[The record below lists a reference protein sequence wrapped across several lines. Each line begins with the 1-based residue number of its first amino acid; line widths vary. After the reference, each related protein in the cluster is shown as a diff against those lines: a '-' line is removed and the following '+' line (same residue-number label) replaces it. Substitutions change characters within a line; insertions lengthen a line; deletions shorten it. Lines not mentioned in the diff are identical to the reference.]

1 MQFQKGQR
9 GNPAGRPPGARN
21 WATII
26 AETLLQG
33 EAEALTRIVPERA
46 KAGDMAPR
54 AGASIVCCLCPRIAA
69 FCSNFPRSGARPM
82 RPTPGCKSP
91 PKSPRVRS
99 RRRSGRLFQ
108 AVDGVLQ
115 MRQVTDFEER
125 VARLERA
132 AAIAAP
138 PSRPEGHGGAQ
149 DVAGAGPA
157 VNRRVDGGERKNAC
171 RGRIRFILR
180 DIGGAGYGPSP
191 HARQDRERRGERG

>member
-1 MQFQKGQR
+1 M
-9 GNPAGRPPGARN
+9 
-21 WATII
+21 
-26 AETLLQG
+26 
-33 EAEALTRIVPERA
+33 
-46 KAGDMAPR
+46 
-54 AGASIVCCLCPRIAA
+54 
-69 FCSNFPRSGARPM
+69 
-82 RPTPGCKSP
+82 
-91 PKSPRVRS
+91 
-99 RRRSGRLFQ
+99 FQ

-115 MRQVTDFEER
+115 MRQVTEFEER

-149 DVAGAGPA
+149 DVAGARM
-157 VNRRVDGGERKNAC
+157 NRRVDGAERKNAC